1 MSTKSIAHDY
11 FERKTKDARKVFV
24 CSFCHSELCG
34 TTAGIRLE
42 KHILFCGEASDEA
55 KKRVADCRNAKDEH
69 RAHKKRKT
77 QDDASVSL
85 SSRSSVWKQGNI
97 SDWISSLKPSDEAM
111 RDFWITMVKL
121 IAKHGSP
128 FRLLEDDLFDKAMQN
143 LCPNFK
149 NTSYRRIQ
157 SILKE
162 LKKQSDEQARRYVC
176 ETELVSLATD
186 GWSTPGNIPLM
197 NFVVVGQPGR
207 TPYLWTAEYLQGI
220 KSSDSISELVDRVIA
235 DVGKSKVVAV
245 VSDNH
250 PATLKGI
257 RKACEQNEGTVS
269 YGCAAHILNLLAQ
282 DILNAKSGIPLLR
295 RSVESATSVAK
306 MFRGRSILRNEYKKV
321 QDEQKAH
328 GKKEQKL
335 PVLPCGSRWSTT
347 WECLNSLITS
357 RETMQTAATRT
368 RMKYEE
374 KHEKTTNSGEIKA
387 YDALISTLCDGKNF
401 WNGVKYAEKYFHA
414 IWKAISK
421 LESDASY
428 VCDIVPTL
436 SALVLEVEKVQ
447 QDPPSVE
454 WCDVAPRFW
463 ALYERRM
470 KMFDWSLLTLCYIL
484 TPSTWIAHSAIDS
497 LTRDT
502 HEWKLIQK
510 AGDTLEFSSLRD
522 YCTRVLKY
530 DGEKTND
537 AVTEYM
543 KFTARTSPFSWELFD
558 VNLTKHAHLWW
569 ENIGATRAPI
579 LSDVAKRIVCIP
591 STSASSERNWKLF
604 KRQYS
609 KLRSRLLA
617 DNACTIVKILSVFN
631 SETPAISHK
640 EESQDH
646 ALEEDS
652 VDECDEIEEVVSV
665 DEDSSDGEMEEG
677 ELQDISTE
685 LDESP
690 HTS

>member
-306 MFRGRSILRNEYKKV
+306 MFRGRSILRNEYKKSSRRAKSPWEERTKAACFAV
-321 QDEQKAH
+321 WIKMVNDVGVPKQSNHEQ
-328 GKKEQKL
+328 
-335 PVLPCGSRWSTT
+335 R
-347 WECLNSLITS
+347 
-357 RETMQTAATRT
+357 
-368 RMKYEE
+368 
-374 KHEKTTNSGEIKA
+374 
-387 YDALISTLCDGKNF
+387 
-401 WNGVKYAEKYFHA
+401 
-414 IWKAISK
+414 
-421 LESDASY
+421 
-428 VCDIVPTL
+428 
-436 SALVLEVEKVQ
+436 
-447 QDPPSVE
+447 
-454 WCDVAPRFW
+454 
-463 ALYERRM
+463 
-470 KMFDWSLLTLCYIL
+470 
-484 TPSTWIAHSAIDS
+484 
-497 LTRDT
+497 
-502 HEWKLIQK
+502 
-510 AGDTLEFSSLRD
+510 
-522 YCTRVLKY
+522 
-530 DGEKTND
+530 
-537 AVTEYM
+537 
-543 KFTARTSPFSWELFD
+543 
-558 VNLTKHAHLWW
+558 
-569 ENIGATRAPI
+569 
-579 LSDVAKRIVCIP
+579 
-591 STSASSERNWKLF
+591 
-604 KRQYS
+604 
-609 KLRSRLLA
+609 
-617 DNACTIVKILSVFN
+617 DNANCRN
-631 SETPAISHK
+631 ENAH
-640 EESQDH
+640 
-646 ALEEDS
+646 
-652 VDECDEIEEVVSV
+652 EV
-665 DEDSSDGEMEEG
+665 
-677 ELQDISTE
+677 
-685 LDESP
+685 
-690 HTS
+690 